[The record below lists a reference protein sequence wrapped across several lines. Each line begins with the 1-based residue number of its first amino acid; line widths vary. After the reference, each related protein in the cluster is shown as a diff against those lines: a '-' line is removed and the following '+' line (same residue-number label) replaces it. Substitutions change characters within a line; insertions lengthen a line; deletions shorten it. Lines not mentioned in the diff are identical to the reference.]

1 MENENGSRTFTSAL
15 ESLRKAADQI
25 GRPSVSLEEAME
37 LYNSGMRDAEYCR
50 EILDKAEQKIEIY
63 RKGEEDDQN
72 L

>member
-37 LYNSGMRDAEYCR
+37 LYNSGMKDAEY
-50 EILDKAEQKIEIY
+50 
-63 RKGEEDDQN
+63 
-72 L
+72 

>member
-37 LYNSGMRDAEYCR
+37 LYNSEMKDAEYCR